1 MTTVTAAVIHKLVKE
16 PHGIATVQTRD
27 DPLPLTEPVLNLVS
41 AISKFYGS
49 KASKGYGRFEEDVLT
64 YPSSTVLRRMFETG
78 DLTFVDGSKLL
89 LDVLAGK
96 AQQAALSKGG
106 YVLMAH
112 GREDGGNAWF
122 LVAIINNV
130 ASNAV
135 NEETLEIVESVHVD
149 VDNLRVAGRVDLSTW
164 MHANEQDRYLG
175 FLKHRG
181 EVADY
186 FKYFL
191 GCNVVVRDSEDTKR
205 LVEGLRAFAR
215 AENLDQGAEDDFL
228 RRAHAFCAERSKSRE
243 GLSLEELTNA
253 AWPQDPVRLQQAL
266 AGGPGEISDGFVPD
280 GRSLKSLIKF
290 HGKSEFWT
298 VDLDRRAL
306 RRGDAQY
313 VQDRGELILRNLPPA
328 LKAALDGEVREAD
341 DAGEGDGDA

>member
-1 MTTVTAAVIHKLVKE
+1 MPVVAAVIHKLVKE
-16 PHGIATVQTRD
+16 PHGPTSVQTRNEA
-27 DPLPLTEPVLNLVS
+27 LPLTEPVLNLVD

-64 YPSSTVLRRMFETG
+64 YPSSTVLRRIFEAG
-78 DLTFVDGSKLL
+78 DLTFVEGSKLL

-96 AQQAALSKGG
+96 AQQAPLSKGG

-112 GREDGGNAWF
+112 GQADSGDNWF

-149 VDNLRVAGRVDLSTW
+149 VDNLRVAGRVNLTAW
-164 MHANEQDRYLG
+164 MRNNEQDRYLG
-175 FLKHRG
+175 FLKQRG

-191 GCNVVVRDSEDTKR
+191 GCNVLVRDSEDTKR
-205 LVEGLRAFAR
+205 LIDGLRAFVR
-215 AENLDQGAEDDFL
+215 SENLNQGDEDDFL
-228 RRAHAFCAERSKSRE
+228 RRAHAFCAERSKNRE
-243 GLSLEELTNA
+243 QLSLEEFTNA
-253 AWPQDPVRLQQAL
+253 AWPQDPERLQRAL
-266 AGGPGEISDGFVPD
+266 ADGAVEINDGFVPD

-313 VQDRGELILRNLPPA
+313 VPGRGELILRNLPPA
-328 LKAALDGEVREAD
+328 LKEALDGEVREGD
-341 DAGEGDGDA
+341 DAGEAGVHG

>member
-1 MTTVTAAVIHKLVKE
+1 
-16 PHGIATVQTRD
+16 
-27 DPLPLTEPVLNLVS
+27 VLNLVS
-41 AISKFYGS
+41 SISKFYGS

-64 YPSSTVLRRMFETG
+64 YPTSTVLRRMFEAG
-78 DLTFVDGSKLL
+78 ELTFIEGSKLL

-96 AQQAALSKGG
+96 AQQAPLSKGG

-112 GREDGGNAWF
+112 GGGDSGDPWF

-135 NEETLEIVESVHVD
+135 NEETLEIVETVHVD
-149 VDNLRVAGRVDLSTW
+149 VDNLRVAGRVNLATW
-164 MHANEQDRYLG
+164 MQGNEQDRYLG

-215 AENLDQGAEDDFL
+215 AENLDQEAEDDFL
-228 RRAHAFCAERSKSRE
+228 RRAHAFCAELSKTRQE
-243 GLSLEELTNA
+243 LSLEELTNA
-253 AWPQDPVRLQQAL
+253 AWPQDPMRLQQAL
-266 AGGPGEISDGFVPD
+266 AGAASEISDGFVPD

-306 RRGDAQY
+306 RQGHAQY
-313 VQDRGELILRNLPPA
+313 VPSRGELILRNLPPA
-328 LKAALDGEVREAD
+328 LKSALDGEVREGPEGESTGD
-341 DAGEGDGDA
+341 D

>member
-1 MTTVTAAVIHKLVKE
+1 MGTVTAAVIHKLVKE
-16 PHGIATVQTRD
+16 PHGPASVQTRD
-27 DPLPLTEPVLNLVS
+27 EVLPLNEPVLNLVS

-49 KASKGYGRFEEDVLT
+49 KPSKGYGRFEEDVLT
-64 YPSSTVLRRMFETG
+64 YPTSTVLRRIFEAG
-78 DLTFVDGSKLL
+78 DLTFVEGSKLL

-96 AQQAALSKGG
+96 ARQAPLSKGG

-112 GREDGGNAWF
+112 GEGDGGDLWF
-122 LVAIINNV
+122 LVAIINNI

-135 NEETLEIVESVHVD
+135 NEETLEIVKSVHVD
-149 VDNLRVAGRVDLSTW
+149 VDNLRVAGRVNIATW
-164 MHANEQDRYLG
+164 MQGNEQDRYLG

-191 GCNVVVRDSEDTKR
+191 GCNVVVQDSEDTKR
-205 LVEGLRAFAR
+205 LVEGLRAFSR

-253 AWPQDPVRLQQAL
+253 AWPQDPARLQQAL
-266 AGGPGEISDGFVPD
+266 AGGVIEISDGFVPD

-313 VQDRGELILRNLPPA
+313 VQARGELILRNLPPA
-328 LKAALDGEVREAD
+328 LKSALDGEVREGD
-341 DAGEGDGDA
+341 EVGEGGGDD

>member
-1 MTTVTAAVIHKLVKE
+1 MTIAAAVLHKLIKE
-16 PHGIATVQTRD
+16 PHGPTTIQTREEA
-27 DPLPLTEPVLNLVS
+27 LPLNEPVQNLVN

-49 KASKGYGRFEEDVLT
+49 KASKGYGRFEDDLLT
-64 YPSSTVLRRMFETG
+64 YPTSTVLRRMFEAG
-78 DLTFVDGSKLL
+78 DINFVDGSKLL

-96 AQQAALSKGG
+96 ARQAPLSKGG

-112 GREDGGNAWF
+112 GESETGEAWF

-135 NEETLEIVESVHVD
+135 NEETLEIEESVHVD
-149 VDNLRVAGRVDLSTW
+149 VDNLRVAGRVNLTTW
-164 MHANEQDRYLG
+164 MAGGEQDRYLG

-191 GCNVVVRDSEDTKR
+191 GCNVVVRDAEDTKR

-215 AENLDQGAEDDFL
+215 AENLDQAQEDEFL
-228 RRAHAFCAERSKSRE
+228 RRAHAFCAERSKARE
-243 GLSLEELTNA
+243 PLSLEELTNA
-253 AWPQDPVRLQQAL
+253 AWPQAPERLAQSL
-266 AGGPGEISDGFVPD
+266 AAGAVEISDGFVPD

-290 HGKSEFWT
+290 HGKAEFWT

-306 RRGDAQY
+306 RSGDAQY
-313 VQDRGELILRNLPPA
+313 VQARGELILRNLPQA
-328 LKAALDGEVREAD
+328 FRAALDSEVREGD
-341 DAGEGDGDA
+341 DDGAGNGND